1 MSVIKVLLVD
11 DEAEFTTS
19 MKKVLSRR
27 GFDVKVAGDGLAAL
41 PMIARER
48 LDVVVLDIKM
58 PGMDGISVLA
68 EIKHFST
75 NTQVILLTGHF
86 CSIEEEDS
94 LKNGAYAYLLKP
106 YPILDLVQLIGA
118 AASGRSLAAPR

>member
-1 MSVIKVLLVD
+1 MNGIKVLLVD
-11 DEAEFTTS
+11 DEAEFTSS

-27 GFDVKVAGDGLAAL
+27 GFDVRVAGDGLTAL

-58 PGMDGISVLA
+58 PGMDGIGVLA
-68 EIKHFST
+68 EIKHFSSD
-75 NTQVILLTGHF
+75 TQVILLTGHF
-86 CSIEEEDS
+86 CSVEEEDS

-106 YPILDLVQLIGA
+106 
-118 AASGRSLAAPR
+118 